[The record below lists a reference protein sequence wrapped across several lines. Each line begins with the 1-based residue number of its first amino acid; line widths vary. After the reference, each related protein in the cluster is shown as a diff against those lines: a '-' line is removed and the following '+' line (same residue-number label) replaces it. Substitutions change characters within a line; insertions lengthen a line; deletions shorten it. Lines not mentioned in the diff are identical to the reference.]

1 MIGFIGAGNMSTAMI
16 GGIINSK
23 LFNSNQIFGF
33 DVNEDKRKNIGI
45 KYNINVCDN
54 IEDVILKSKYII
66 LGIKPYHYEGVL
78 KKISNQID
86 DKVII
91 SIAPLKTIDVVR
103 EYANQ
108 NIKVVS
114 SMPNTPAL
122 VGAGMSAICFS
133 ENILENEKEFVT
145 NIFKSFGKVEE
156 VAETLFP
163 AVIAVSGSSPAYVYM
178 FIEALA
184 DGAVRL
190 GMPREQAYVFAS
202 HAVLGSAKMVLET
215 KEHPGKLKDNVCSPG
230 GTTIEA
236 VASLEKTG
244 FRNSVM
250 EAMDCCVK
258 KINK

>member
-1 MIGFIGAGNMSTAMI
+1 MIGFIGTGNMARAII
-16 GGIINSK
+16 GGLISSGEYK
-23 LFNSNQIFGF
+23 DSDIFGSSKTCETREF
-33 DVNEDKRKNIGI
+33 LEKEFGI
-45 KYNINVCDN
+45 KLLSN
-54 IEDVILKSKYII
+54 IEIAKKCDII
-66 LGIKPYHYEGVL
+66 FLCVKPYYYDEVLEEIKDYIEG
-78 KKISNQID
+78 KIL
-86 DKVII
+86 V
-91 SIAPLKTIDVVR
+91 SIAPLKTIDYLR
-103 EYANQ
+103 SKTHNEL
-108 NIKVVS
+108 KCVS